1 MRIGIVKP
9 DFHIVGGAEGV
20 LKRVAGELR
29 QAGHSVSSIPVDVA
43 AVSPHPYGV
52 HIPEEMRARARNF
65 FRYMALVEEFSSLE
79 FAGFDVVISTQP
91 PSFAAHHPR
100 HLSLFFHHERMYYDL
115 AQVYCDAGYAPPAL
129 HADVVERVRRVDA
142 ARLAEVRHF
151 LANSEEVQ
159 RRLGDYNGLT
169 ANVGVLIAGVDPVD
183 GSEALEPAPAGH
195 VLCVSRHEFP
205 KRTELFVHAMKLAG
219 DARGVVAGG
228 GGRLEY
234 VRRLDAWLSSDTLEA
249 AQIESRSLWLSTGDV
264 ATLPVPR
271 VRRESNVAIL
281 GSVDDE
287 HLTELYRGALCLVAP
302 AFLEDFGLT
311 ALEAMAH
318 GKPVI
323 VCDDGGH
330 LAQLV
335 QDGVTGLVVPP
346 TAQGIGAAVQRLR
359 SDAGLLRKLGCQAR
373 ERASEFTWERFR
385 QQLWTGLDAVMS

>member
-29 QAGHSVSSIPVDVA
+29 QAGHRVSSIPVDVG
-43 AVSPHPYGV
+43 AVSSHPYGV
-52 HIPEEMRARARNF
+52 RIPPEARAQAWNF
-65 FRYMALVEEFSSLE
+65 FRYMALVEEFSSLD

-115 AQVYCDAGYAPPAL
+115 AQVYCDAGYASPAL
-129 HADVVERVRRVDA
+129 HAAAVERVQRVDS
-142 ARLAEVRHF
+142 ARLSEVRHF

-159 RRLGDYNGLT
+159 RRLRDYNGLT
-169 ANVGVLIAGVDPVD
+169 ANVGLLIAGVDPVD

-195 VLCVSRHEFP
+195 ALCVSRHEFP
-205 KRTELFVHAMKLAG
+205 KRTELFVHAMKLTG
-219 DARGVVAGG
+219 EARGVVAGG

-234 VRRLDAWLSSDTLEA
+234 VRRLDAWLSSDASEA
-249 AQIESRSLWLSTGDV
+249 AQIESRALWLSTGEV
-264 ATLPVPR
+264 ATVPVPR
-271 VRRESNVAIL
+271 VPPESNVAIL
-281 GSVDDE
+281 GPVDDE

-330 LAQLV
+330 LARLV

-346 TAQGIGAAVQRLR
+346 TAQAIGAAVQRLR
-359 SDAGLLRKLGCQAR
+359 SDTGLLRKLGCQAR
-373 ERASEFTWERFR
+373 ESAAEFTWERFR